1 MTAESGA
8 GPPPPPPPARR
19 RRQQGVLELLQCALF
34 APKGRPPP
42 RGAPSGSTSAP
53 LVSREA
59 ELGPA
64 GAGAEPTSAAAG
76 ASSTSPDAEAAATD
90 GSGGEGGS
98 RRSGDVAPV
107 AAEVLLAVGGMACA
121 ACAASIEKALLRLE
135 GVSNATVSVI
145 SERAKVTFDSALT
158 NEDEVAS
165 AVEDAGFDVSIISC
179 TMLAVSGGGGGGE
192 GDAGDASNATAGD
205 GHAAAAAAAGGLPKS
220 MGGARAIR
228 FRVPA
233 SSADPEERAAAAAVA
248 ATAGV
253 AAISGGDSM
262 EETPLVVDRATLL
275 ERALQATPGVLAAS
289 VTWSRMPGGGGGGGG
304 GDGDLEAHVVYS
316 VSPSP
321 APASPVS
328 PGASPAS
335 AASAAA
341 ASAPPAPLSPAAL
354 LAVIHKAG
362 FPSANLLFDS
372 PSSSAYSAGSAGSA
386 GSQHQQVRFQL
397 KGLASA
403 IAAGTSQSGTEAT
416 KLSGSVKGTSS
427 SAPSASVK
435 RTGSSLSASGRRRK
449 APSAP
454 PSSPAALS
462 ASPSPFL
469 SAAPFS
475 PALAALPLPT
485 FIEASLC
492 LLPGVSA
499 AAVNTSSQHV
509 TVSFNPDISGPRTLL
524 EALQSGLVETGRLE
538 QVDLADREGGGVGGS
553 AGSRQRRKEIRK
565 LRQQFIWSLVFSVP
579 VFLLAM
585 VLDRIPPF
593 DEWLMYRI
601 VNCLTVGVLARCI
614 LTIPV
619 QFIIGWRFHTGAFH
633 ALKRRSANMDVLVS
647 LGTNAAFFYSLFIL
661 IASAVTPPTELA
673 PPSASPPPPAAPL
686 PPLPVPPPAAA
697 AATPGT
703 GANTWWDPA
712 SKIDLSALAGFQGM
726 PGAAANAAANAGGSS
741 TAYGTRGGGDFAGTV
756 GTWEWIGRMNSRS
769 QGLPETVNSRS
780 EGLSG
785 AGSSSAVF
793 PESSLVPAQG
803 RMVQEV
809 AARGAAAAAET
820 AAPAKT
826 AAAPA
831 AAAAAANTTESQGQV
846 EGGGGEEEMPV
857 TVTYAYAGIDFFE
870 TSALLISFIMLGKY
884 LEAVARGKTSDAIG
898 KLLKLAPDTATLLE
912 VVPSRDGGS
921 FTRGNGMQEEP
932 DYSFQ
937 SDDVALFDSTRQVGF
952 SFKSD
957 VASVDL
963 CVADG
968 CDVGGG
974 REKEVM
980 MTLMGGDGG
989 DVGMVRDVTLES
1001 AASAAA
1007 LEEARGLIAGE
1018 EKRGYELGKKEENEG
1033 KEEKEGKEGVEGK
1046 GREMRVVG
1054 EREIEAALIQRGD
1067 IIRVVPG
1074 AKIPTDGVVVW
1085 GQTYVNESMITGES
1099 RPVLKQLDSPVIG
1112 GTLNLAGSIHVQ
1124 ATRVGGDTALA
1135 QIVQLVE
1142 AAQMAKAPIQRVADR
1157 ISAIFVPTVVIIAL
1171 VTFTIWLITGYTG
1184 AFPSSWL
1191 PQGMTYFE
1199 LALQFGIS
1207 VLVIACPCAL
1217 GLATPTAVMVATG
1230 IGAQQGIL
1238 IKGADA
1244 LERAHKI
1251 ETVVFDK
1258 TGTLTQGRP
1267 SVTSCTLFSSR
1278 VSQSELLAVLAAAEV
1293 SSEHPLAKSIVSS
1306 EHPLAKAIVDYCL
1319 SSPHHTCSSTPPH
1332 AQEFHSLSLFLSP
1345 FPLSPLQVSS
1355 EHPLAKAIVDYCLS
1369 SPHMP
1374 TTFPNLSHIPFPSSS
1389 PPSSSPPSS
1398 SPDSPRALPFSF
1410 PLPSST
1416 SPLPHSPSPLPSS
1429 SPLLH
1434 YSPSP
1439 LSSLHP
1445 SPHHSTSPP
1454 SSNSTLT
1461 STPNHPTTAT
1471 ATTGD
1476 ISSQD
1481 PSPSKKLLHTLPPA
1495 ESFEAIAGHGVV
1507 CRINGRHVAVGN
1519 LKLMRTRT
1527 VVMCNAPAPIAEGE
1541 SGSQEEITGTGT
1553 NAAPA
1558 AAATATADSNSN
1570 INSATTDPSLPP
1582 LPRGVLEWLAETEAG
1597 AETDVLIALDGH
1609 VIGGVSVSDP
1619 VKPEAA
1625 AVVGILQSM
1634 GMRTVMVTGDNWGS
1648 GRAVG
1653 RAVGIEGDDVVAEAL
1668 PADKAAFVRKV
1679 QGEGK
1684 QVAMVGDGVND
1695 SPALVAAD
1703 VGIAIGAGTDI
1714 AIEAADIVLMRSS
1727 LEDVATAIDLARTAL
1742 RRIRLNYVW
1751 AFGYNVTGIPIAAGV
1766 LFPTALRFRL
1776 PPWVAGAAMALSSVS
1791 VVCSSLLLR
1800 LYRRPRKLDLI
1811 KLEVQ
1816 Q

>member
-1 MTAESGA
+1 
-8 GPPPPPPPARR
+8 
-19 RRQQGVLELLQCALF
+19 
-34 APKGRPPP
+34 
-42 RGAPSGSTSAP
+42 
-53 LVSREA
+53 LVS
-59 ELGPA
+59 LG
-64 GAGAEPTSAAAG
+64 TNAAFFYSLFILI
-76 ASSTSPDAEAAATD
+76 ASPPFPLSLPSP
-90 GSGGEGGS
+90 
-98 RRSGDVAPV
+98 
-107 AAEVLLAVGGMACA
+107 L
-121 ACAASIEKALLRLE
+121 
-135 GVSNATVSVI
+135 
-145 SERAKVTFDSALT
+145 
-158 NEDEVAS
+158 
-165 AVEDAGFDVSIISC
+165 
-179 TMLAVSGGGGGGE
+179 
-192 GDAGDASNATAGD
+192 
-205 GHAAAAAAAGGLPKS
+205 
-220 MGGARAIR
+220 
-228 FRVPA
+228 
-233 SSADPEERAAAAAVA
+233 
-248 ATAGV
+248 
-253 AAISGGDSM
+253 
-262 EETPLVVDRATLL
+262 
-275 ERALQATPGVLAAS
+275 
-289 VTWSRMPGGGGGGGG
+289 
-304 GDGDLEAHVVYS
+304 
-316 VSPSP
+316 SPSP
-321 APASPVS
+321 LSSPS
-328 PGASPAS
+328 P
-335 AASAAA
+335 
-341 ASAPPAPLSPAAL
+341 PLSPPSL
-354 LAVIHKAG
+354 L
-362 FPSANLLFDS
+362 P
-372 PSSSAYSAGSAGSA
+372 
-386 GSQHQQVRFQL
+386 
-397 KGLASA
+397 ASF
-403 IAAGTSQSGTEAT
+403 
-416 KLSGSVKGTSS
+416 L
-427 SAPSASVK
+427 
-435 RTGSSLSASGRRRK
+435 
-449 APSAP
+449 P
-454 PSSPAALS
+454 PSSP
-462 ASPSPFL
+462 
-469 SAAPFS
+469 
-475 PALAALPLPT
+475 T
-485 FIEASLC
+485 
-492 LLPGVSA
+492 
-499 AAVNTSSQHV
+499 TSQ
-509 TVSFNPDISGPRTLL
+509 PDS
-524 EALQSGLVETGRLE
+524 
-538 QVDLADREGGGVGGS
+538 GS
-553 AGSRQRRKEIRK
+553 AGALLTVGVLARCI
-565 LRQQFIWSLVFSVP
+565 LTIPVQFIIGWRFHTGAFHALKRPFPLYPLFTPSNSFQ
-579 VFLLAM
+579 
-585 VLDRIPPF
+585 PP
-593 DEWLMYRI
+593 LSPTPP
-601 VNCLTVGVLARCI
+601 NAPASSLTVGVLARCI

-661 IASAVTPPTELA
+661 LASAVTPPTELA
-673 PPSASPPPPAAPL
+673 PPSASPPPAPAL
-686 PPLPVPPPAAA
+686 PSPAAA
-697 AATPGT
+697 
-703 GANTWWDPA
+703 GAPST
-712 SKIDLSALAGFQGM
+712 KIDFSALAGFQGM
-726 PGAAANAAANAGGSS
+726 PGAAANAGGSS

-756 GTWEWIGRMNSRS
+756 GTWAWIGRMNRRS
-769 QGLPETVNSRS
+769 DVLSETS
-780 EGLSG
+780 
-785 AGSSSAVF
+785 ASSAAF
-793 PESSLVPAQG
+793 PESTQTSATVPAQG
-803 RMVQEV
+803 RMAQEV
-809 AARGAAAAAET
+809 PAGGVAAAAET

-826 AAAPA
+826 APPAP
-831 AAAAAANTTESQGQV
+831 AANTTQSQG
-846 EGGGGEEEMPV
+846 EGEGGSGGGGGGEGRGGGEEEMPV

-912 VVPSRDGGS
+912 VVYGGEEGEEREGGEEGEGGEKGGKGMETGVEKCDGVGAAAAATAAGAGNPARAVVTSASSGSNGYGCMSPSRSGS
-921 FTRGNGMQEEP
+921 SVTRGNDMQDP

-957 VASVDL
+957 VASVDSCL
-963 CVADG
+963 
-968 CDVGGG
+968 
-974 REKEVM
+974 EKEVM
-980 MTLMGGDGG
+980 MTLMAGDRGGVSGEEG
-989 DVGMVRDVTLES
+989 EKKTR
-1001 AASAAA
+1001 
-1007 LEEARGLIAGE
+1007 EEARGLIAGE
-1018 EKRGYELGKKEENEG
+1018 EKRGYELGKQEG
-1033 KEEKEGKEGVEGK
+1033 KAAKEEKEGTEGKEGK
-1046 GREMRVVG
+1046 GGKGGEMRVVG

-1157 ISAIFVPTVVIIAL
+1157 ISAIFVPTVVTIAL

-1184 AFPSSWL
+1184 AIPSSWL

-1293 SSEHPLAKSIVSS
+1293 SSEHPLAK
-1306 EHPLAKAIVDYCL
+1306 
-1319 SSPHHTCSSTPPH
+1319 
-1332 AQEFHSLSLFLSP
+1332 
-1345 FPLSPLQVSS
+1345 
-1355 EHPLAKAIVDYCLS
+1355 AIVDYCLS

-1374 TTFPNLSHIPFPSSS
+1374 KSFPNLSHIPFPSSS

-1398 SPDSPRALPFSF
+1398 SPESLRALPFSF

-1439 LSSLHP
+1439 PSSL
-1445 SPHHSTSPP
+1445 HHSTSPP
-1454 SSNSTLT
+1454 SSNSTVT

-1471 ATTGD
+1471 TGD

-1481 PSPSKKLLHTLPPA
+1481 AAPSKKLLHTLPSA

-1519 LKLMRTRT
+1519 LKLMRSRT
-1527 VVMCNAPAPIAEGE
+1527 VVMCNAPPSIDEGK
-1541 SGSQEEITGTGT
+1541 SGSQEEITGMG
-1553 NAAPA
+1553 NDAAP
-1558 AAATATADSNSN
+1558 ATATANSSSNTT
-1570 INSATTDPSLPP
+1570 TTDPSLPP

-1714 AIEAADIVLMRSS
+1714 AIEAADIVLMRSC

-1751 AFGYNVTGIPIAAGV
+1751 AFGYNITGIPIAAGV